1 MNTPHC
7 TYERAISCIEQY
19 RAYECLHTWILS
31 PPWIWMRYVAHTRL
45 IDRCVLCSYS
55 VLPLLHSSCVVV
67 AHMNTPPAM
76 DMNEICRTISM
87 LPLQKLL
94 GGGVSTPC
102 LTFVS
107 CIPLSRPKRGIWISE
122 WDMSHKFDVDWWM
135 RSSFLLGTPI
145 VAQQLRSSCTE
156 LWMRFGTHTNMEWL
170 RLVGSIKL

>member
-7 TYERAISCIEQY
+7 TYERAISCIWML
-19 RAYECLHTWILS
+19 AHMSTLS
-31 PPWIWMRYVAHTRL
+31 AMNINEIRRTHSML